1 MLTTIELEAYFFHLS
16 TPIAGRRLV
25 EKARKESPV
34 RAVQSHMGN
43 VITHYQSR
51 KMGRTLAAE
60 SRTVEFPAMVSYE
73 FDDTTLEY
81 YPQPVK
87 LDIIATDNGTKKP
100 FRLQHT
106 PDFLI
111 LSKNQIRIEEWREE
125 SRLLKLAEKYPNR
138 YEFNESGWR
147 IPEIEAQL
155 AEIGLTYRLRTP
167 AAHPHQFLQNLQFL
181 ADFLSSDYPPVGVSE
196 LAAIKSCFDSR
207 ASMTIAELIAEGQSD
222 PRSQETGSSE

>member
-1 MLTTIELEAYFFHLS
+1 MLNTIELEEYFSHLA
-16 TPIAGRRLV
+16 TPVAGRRLV

-34 RAVQSHMGN
+34 RAVQSRMGN

-73 FDDTTLEY
+73 FDNKILEY
-81 YPQPVK
+81 YAQPVK
-87 LDIIATDNGTKKP
+87 LDIVGTDNGTKKP

-111 LSKNQIRIEEWREE
+111 LGTNQIRIEEWREE
-125 SRLLKLAEKYPNR
+125 PRLLKLAEKYPDR

-147 IPEIEAQL
+147 MPEVEAQL
-155 AEIGLTYRLRTP
+155 AGIGLTYCLRTP
-167 AAHPHQFLQNLQFL
+167 AEHPHQFLQNLQFL
-181 ADFLSSDYPPVGVSE
+181 ADFLSPDYPPVGVRE
-196 LAAIKSCFDSR
+196 LAAIKSCFDGR
-207 ASMTIAELIAEGQSD
+207 ASMTIAELIAEGRIDS
-222 PRSQETGSSE
+222 RGKEMRSSE

>member
-1 MLTTIELEAYFFHLS
+1 MLNTIELEEYFSHLA

-34 RAVQSHMGN
+34 RVVQSRMGN
-43 VITHYQSR
+43 VITHYQSQ

-73 FDDTTLEY
+73 FDDAILEY

-111 LSKNQIRIEEWREE
+111 LNKNQIRIEEWREE
-125 SRLLKLAEKYPNR
+125 SRLLKLAEKYPGR
-138 YEFNESGWR
+138 YEFNQSSWR
-147 IPEIEAQL
+147 IPEVEAQL
-155 AEIGLTYRLRTP
+155 DEIGLTYCLRTP
-167 AAHPHQFLQNLQFL
+167 AEHPHQFLQNLQFL
-181 ADFLSSDYPPVGVSE
+181 ADFLSSDYPSVGVSE
-196 LAAIKSCFDSR
+196 LAAIKSCFDGR
-207 ASMTIAELIAEGQSD
+207 ASMTIAELIAEGRNASGGH
-222 PRSQETGSSE
+222 EMGLSE